1 MEDTYL
7 DDFEIDLHEV
17 RQHYI
22 LREEASRKLN
32 SLHSTGAQKEYVELA
47 IGLTDRMG
55 NFSAHEHQLGPRIL
69 DNNSINSV
77 FKFSEKLVEEDVNVK
92 MLLGIIRKANLPYL
106 KIGVGSEMACLLQP
120 DKFWV
125 GNVRTIYSHL
135 VIDHKGNWEKADEE
149 LSLYRFDDTSSE
161 MHYKIW
167 QEIYISMK
175 NSLDVIYKISLNW
188 AEEQGVKV
196 GKHKYLWID
205 AVCNEIYE
213 CE

>member
-1 MEDTYL
+1 MKETYL

-17 RQHYI
+17 KRHYI
-22 LREEASRKLN
+22 LREETSRKLKF
-32 SLHSTGAQKEYVELA
+32 LHSDDSKEKYVELA
-47 IGLTDRMG
+47 IGVTDKLG

-69 DNNSINSV
+69 DSNSIDSV
-77 FKFSEKLVEEDVNVK
+77 FSFSQLIANEDLNVRTLPK
-92 MLLGIIRKANLPYL
+92 VIREANLPYL

-135 VIDHKGNWEKADEE
+135 IIKHKGDWGKADEE
-149 LSLYRFDDTSSE
+149 LALYKFDDASSE
-161 MHYKIW
+161 MHYRIW
-167 QEIYISMK
+167 QDIYISMK
-175 NSLDVIYKISLNW
+175 STLDTIYKISVNW
-188 AEEQGVKV
+188 ADEQDVKV

-205 AVCNEIYE
+205 AVCNELYE